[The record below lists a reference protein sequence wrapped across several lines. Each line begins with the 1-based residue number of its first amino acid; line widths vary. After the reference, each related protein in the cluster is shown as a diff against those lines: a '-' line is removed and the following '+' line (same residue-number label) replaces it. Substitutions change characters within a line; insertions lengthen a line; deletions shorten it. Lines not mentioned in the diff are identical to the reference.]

1 MLFGPTRIIPGNL
14 SVARTIGDVYTK
26 LVAFGGKPNVISCEP
41 DIFKLNEVNG
51 VDYIF
56 LATDG
61 VYDCLSNTD
70 ITKMINSVLY
80 SQNDSNI
87 HEMVGRANDLILKT
101 CLSKQCSDNIT
112 SIIIKLNSVYSV

>member
-1 MLFGPTRIIPGNL
+1 MFGPTRIIPGNL

-26 LVAFGGKPNVISCEP
+26 LTTFGGKPNVISSDP
-41 DIFKLNEVNG
+41 DIFKLNDVNS

-61 VYDCLSNTD
+61 VYDCLSNTE
-70 ITKMINSVLY
+70 ITNMINSVLY
-80 SQNDSNI
+80 GQNDNNI
-87 HEMVGRANDLILKT
+87 HEMIGRANDLILKT
-101 CLSKQCSDNIT
+101 CLFKQCSDNIT